1 MGLDRSHHVPYKL
14 DHKSNELLYPVII
27 EETSN
32 FERDSHQ
39 ASIKTWNRSDGS
51 KPNIPEMVLF
61 IASKVAGGTSF
72 WIRLTSNGSISCI
85 NSERSDFWKNIRSQS
100 LRISYEFFKKKIEL
114 IKDQLQIIL
123 NTTCQLV
130 FLPAGYRL
138 ATKLAWLTSKTK
150 TKSQT
155 K

>member
-14 DHKSNELLYPVII
+14 HDKSNELLYPVII
-27 EETSN
+27 EETNN

-51 KPNIPEMVLF
+51 KPNMPEMVLF

-100 LRISYEFFKKKIEL
+100 LRISYEFFKKKIEINQRPTANNL
-114 IKDQLQIIL
+114 EYNMPIGFPACWLSSSYK
-123 NTTCQLV
+123 TTMT
-130 FLPAGYRL
+130 Y
-138 ATKLAWLTSKTK
+138 
-150 TKSQT
+150 
-155 K
+155 